1 MTELNAFYYDGHSSQ
16 RTASRVQ
23 IDATGTLSLPN
34 GKRYAWQ
41 QLHVSPRIGDSARF
55 IDLPDGGRLESQ
67 DNETIDQLCQ
77 RFAGADNTSQGWIH
91 RLESKLRYVTLAVV
105 ITVASVWWFMA
116 AGLPVL
122 AREIAFQL
130 PSSITAE
137 LGAET
142 LTLLEH
148 SRVFSDSQLP
158 SEEQAQLQKM
168 FAQIAAQ
175 QPSEFSYQ
183 LHIRNAASTMGANAL
198 ALPSGDILITDQLVA
213 LAEHPDALRG
223 VFAHEIGHVEK
234 RHGLRMILQ
243 SSAYPLVI
251 TAITG
256 DMTIAASVLAALPG
270 WLLEAQY
277 SRRFEIEA
285 DQFAQHYMQSQGL
298 STEHLAKLLR
308 QLESKS
314 GHEAHGWFSTHPS
327 TESRIEALEKP

>member
-1 MTELNAFYYDGHSSQ
+1 MTELSAFYYDGHSSQ
-16 RTASRVQ
+16 RIACQIQ
-23 IDATGTLSLPN
+23 IDAVGTITLPN
-34 GKRYAWQ
+34 GQRWPWQ
-41 QLHVSPRIGDSARF
+41 QLHVSPRIGNSARF

-67 DNETIDQLCQ
+67 DNDTIDLLCQ
-77 RFAGADNTSQGWIH
+77 RFASSDNNSQGWIH
-91 RLESKLRYVTLAVV
+91 RLESKLRYVALAVV

-122 AREIAFQL
+122 AREVAYQL
-130 PSSITAE
+130 PASITAE

-158 SEEQAQLQKM
+158 AEEQAQLQQM

-175 QPSEFSYQ
+175 QPSEFHHQ

-256 DMTIAASVLAALPG
+256 DMSIAASVLAALPG

-277 SRRFEIEA
+277 SRGFEIEA
-285 DQFAQHYMQSQGL
+285 DQFAQRYMQSQGL
-298 STEHLAKLLR
+298 STQHLANLLR
-308 QLESKS
+308 QLESKG
-314 GHEAHGWFSTHPS
+314 GHETHGWFSTHP
-327 TESRIEALEKP
+327 TTDSRIKALETQ